1 MTEKPL
7 QVYPVLWLDKQLFS
21 SFTAFHLRL
30 SGHCWAPCCGV
41 VKQDHVQQ
49 WCQWGTQ
56 LHTQHWSAALRTT
69 VPCELDAC
77 AAATQSQRP
86 PALPH
91 LCTPTIHTTQTKYM
105 ETLTRTTKHHRVTA
119 SWQQAYVHVS
129 RKSCY
134 NLMTDYLFIT
144 TKMHL
149 RCTIISYKCLHYNVF
164 LKISTSVTFPKFP
177 FQANKVYLYCLG
189 HVKHYCDYD

>member
-1 MTEKPL
+1 MIGQAALLLIYSISPAAQWPL
-7 QVYPVLWLDKQLFS
+7 LSTVLW
-21 SFTAFHLRL
+21 
-30 SGHCWAPCCGV
+30 CGEA
-41 VKQDHVQQ
+41 
-49 WCQWGTQ
+49 G
-56 LHTQHWSAALRTT
+56 SRAAVMSVRH
-69 VPCELDAC
+69 
-77 AAATQSQRP
+77 AAAHS
-86 PALPH
+86 ALVS
-91 LCTPTIHTTQTKYM
+91 CTAHHSAVRARRVCCSNSVTAAASATTSVHTNHTHNTTQTKYM